1 MSKYQAV
8 IFDAGGTLIGNDD
21 PLGFEK
27 DLAAAFADMGVSA
40 GAKQLRDLMSRLQR
54 EARLRRQQTGGWS
67 RSEEE
72 QRQNTLWVGTFLL
85 ENLGVSDDVE
95 GKAIEIYDRFEA
107 GAFIDLFSDVR
118 PTLESLSRRGITMG
132 VLSNYPPFL
141 ERNLRLLDIHHYFAF
156 FVVSSMVGLEKPD
169 SRIFHLAVQKAGY
182 PQEKILYV
190 GDSLHDD
197 VEGAQ
202 GVGLDVILVD
212 RFDSFPDAHCERIG
226 SLTELVKIFNWPS
239 T

>member
-1 MSKYQAV
+1 MSKYRAV
-8 IFDAGGTLIGNDD
+8 IFDAGGTLIGTDD

-27 DLAAAFADMGVSA
+27 DLAAAFADLGVSA
-40 GAKQLRDLMSRLQR
+40 GAEQLRGLMSRLQKVSR
-54 EARLRRQQTGGWS
+54 RRRQQIGGWS

-72 QRQNTLWVGTFLL
+72 QRQNILWVATFLL

-95 GKAIEIYDRFEA
+95 GKATEIYDRFKA

-118 PTLESLSRRGITMG
+118 PALDGLSQRGITMG

-141 ERNLRLLDIHHYFAF
+141 ERNLHLLGIHHYFAF
-156 FVVSSMVGLEKPD
+156 FVVSSILGLEKPD
-169 SRIFHLAVQKAGY
+169 SRIFQAAVQEAGY
-182 PQEKILYV
+182 PLEKILYV
-190 GDSLHDD
+190 GDSPHDD

-212 RFDSFPDAHCERIG
+212 RFDRFPDVHCERIR
-226 SLTELVKIFNWPS
+226 SLTELLKIFK
-239 T
+239 